1 MNGPKRMS
9 LVGLDEEELMNEP
22 RKAFHRDLDDVQQE
36 LVRISAGV
44 VESIAKCTTVLLEQ
58 DLSAAEEMI
67 VADDEVDAR
76 TIEIEDRCIQILA
89 LQAPVAGELRKVIAA
104 LKICG
109 EIERS
114 ADLVVNICKAARRI
128 YGHDFDP
135 KLRTLVMGMSDQARH
150 LFSEATSAYLTMDA
164 ARAAAIDDMDSFLD
178 DLQRQFIQAIF
189 ESHAGG
195 RIDLQV
201 AIQLAVVARFYERI
215 GDHAVNIGEK
225 VRFQVSGWLPEHLGA
240 ARHHERVLGDPTPI
254 GGIPIV
260 ESYPEKGS

>member
-1 MNGPKRMS
+1 MS
-9 LVGLDEEELMNEP
+9 PVGLDEVGLMDEP
-22 RKAFHRDLDDVQQE
+22 RKAFHRDLEDVQQE

-58 DLSAAEEMI
+58 DLATAEAMI

-76 TIEIEDRCIQILA
+76 TIDLEDRCIQILTM
-89 LQAPVAGELRKVIAA
+89 QAPVAGELPKLIAA

-135 KLRTLVMGMSDQARH
+135 KLRILVLQMSDQARH
-150 LFSEATSAYLTMDA
+150 LFSEATSAYHTADA

-189 ESHAGG
+189 ESHAAG

-201 AIQLAVVARFYERI
+201 AVQLAVVARFYERI

-225 VRFQVSGWLPEHLGA
+225 VRFQVSGWLPEQMGA
-240 ARHHERVLGDPTPI
+240 ARHHERVLGDPTPL
-254 GGIPIV
+254 GGVPKIEPRPN
-260 ESYPEKGS
+260 EST